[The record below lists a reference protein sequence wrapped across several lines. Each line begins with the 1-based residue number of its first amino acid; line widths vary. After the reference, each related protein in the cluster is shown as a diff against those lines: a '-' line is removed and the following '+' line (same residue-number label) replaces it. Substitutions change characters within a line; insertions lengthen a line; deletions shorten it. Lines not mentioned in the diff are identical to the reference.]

1 MGEYR
6 RDKQGDHHVL
16 AVVSWNV
23 WKSPLGKLEKDH
35 SGRTTLNPGMER
47 MSWNGKGELLGATQH
62 K

>member
-23 WKSPLGKLEKDH
+23 WKFPLGKLEKDH

-47 MSWNGKGELLGATQH
+47 SGGELLGATQH